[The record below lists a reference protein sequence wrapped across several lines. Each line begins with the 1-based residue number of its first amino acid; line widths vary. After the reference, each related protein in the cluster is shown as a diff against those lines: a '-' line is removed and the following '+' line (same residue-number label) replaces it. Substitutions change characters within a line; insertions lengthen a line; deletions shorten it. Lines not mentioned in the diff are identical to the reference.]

1 MKKKAS
7 VIIQTAF
14 RVFQCA
20 IVNTVLADATAATPN
35 NNGKVTKDEG
45 NNNGKESLSE
55 NVNPSKDKDNDNKK
69 VVKGNEDTDSPIRPT
84 DNNGSYSQHFNPVPI
99 ENQQSEKNTTI
110 KPSSVQELSK

>member
-1 MKKKAS
+1 MKKKAA

-55 NVNPSKDKDNDNKK
+55 NLNPSKDKDNDNKK
-69 VVKGNEDTDSPIRPT
+69 VATVNEDTDSPIHPT
-84 DNNGSYSQHFNPVPI
+84 AC
-99 ENQQSEKNTTI
+99 
-110 KPSSVQELSK
+110 